1 MQYISESLNRLS
13 VLDSNKKIPQ
23 YKKLYEIL
31 RRHIADGIYKEGDL
45 LPSENE
51 LCDIYGLTRPTVRQ
65 ALTELVQNGY
75 IRKQQGK
82 GSIINKMPHGIGI
95 LSISGTTTALK
106 NKDLKTLILDKPR
119 PGPWPENFTFPLS
132 ELEIESGCIYM
143 TRLRLLNEE
152 PIFFDINFIP
162 NINLPRFTSR
172 NFENRS
178 LFEILRRAYQIE
190 IKGGEQNIKAINADN
205 NVSTWLKIRHG
216 DPVLHMERKF
226 VTNRKE
232 MHIYSSI
239 YCNTKYH
246 AIYGTF

>member
-1 MQYISESLNRLS
+1 MLN
-13 VLDSNKKIPQ
+13 SNKKIPQ
-23 YKKLYEIL
+23 YKRLYEIL

-82 GSIINKMPHGIGI
+82 GSIINKIPHGIGI

-106 NKDLKTLILDKPR
+106 NKDLKTLILDKP
-119 PGPWPENFTFPLS
+119 GLIPWPENFAFHLS
-132 ELEIESGCIYM
+132 DLEIESGCIYM
-143 TRLRLLNEE
+143 TRLRLLDKE
-152 PIFFDINFIP
+152 PIFYDINFIP

-178 LFEILRRAYQIE
+178 LFEILRRVYRVE
-190 IKGGEQNIKAINADN
+190 IKGGAQNIKAINADN
-205 NVSTWLKIRHG
+205 NVCTWLEIKPE

-232 MHIYSSI
+232 LNIYSSI
-239 YCNTKYH
+239 YCNTKFY